1 MRNAIQNQPEQ
12 IIQNKL
18 SAIQRRM
25 RIEGVFQNLATFNL
39 WGLLIAG
46 ILLVANRFFPLPIPI
61 GFAVALPIVVAS
73 AIAVALSLMRK
84 IDPFAVAHLVDQ
96 RLNLKERLGT
106 ALEAMGRRNT
116 GDFGILQVRDA
127 ARAAQG
133 ILPSTVVSYT
143 VPRTLKWLPIPM
155 LLVGLSFFIPRMYE
169 VVPPPTV
176 SEHAA
181 IQDAAARLEGAVSG
195 GNKTELSK
203 QVEETAK
210 ALRNKRASVQ
220 TVQEKLSK
228 LSEEVQVRKNQ
239 LPKDEIDQAV
249 KSISKLSENSS
260 LFSGANA
267 EEIASELQE
276 LADQMD
282 GLTEAQRAE
291 LDALLRQLAE
301 RLGSNPAAK
310 NLVDQLNEIGTEG
323 VSPEMLAKIV
333 RSLLEIDQQAKDI
346 AQLEDILEEI
356 KTSRKNIG
364 LAGIEMARKTGGVA
378 GSDGG
383 PGEESGTGEARG
395 TQVEEMSSGAEPT
408 EALQL
413 RGATSDSEEFAT
425 ASTQAAPSG
434 EEEEPT
440 YMPYREAY
448 LNAQQAY
455 AEAIERD
462 RIPVRYR
469 QRIKDYLD
477 AIANTSE

>member
-1 MRNAIQNQPEQ
+1 MRNPIQNQPEQ

-18 SAIQRRM
+18 SAIRRRM

-46 ILLVANRFFPLPIPI
+46 ILFVANRFFPLPIPI
-61 GFAVALPIVVAS
+61 GFAVALSIIIAS
-73 AIAVALSLMRK
+73 ATAVGLSLMRK
-84 IDPFAVAHLVDQ
+84 IDPFEVARFVDQ

-106 ALEAMGRRNT
+106 ALEAMERRNA
-116 GDFGILQVRDA
+116 GDFAILQVRDA

-133 ILPSTVVSYT
+133 ILPATVVSYT

-155 LLVGLSFFIPRMYE
+155 LLVGFSFFIPRMYE
-169 VVPPPTV
+169 IPPPPTV
-176 SEHAA
+176 SEQAA
-181 IQDAAARLEGAVSG
+181 IHDAAARLEGVVSG
-195 GNKTELSK
+195 SNKSELSK

-210 ALRNKRASVQ
+210 ALRNSRTGGVQ
-220 TVQEKLSK
+220 AAQEKLSK
-228 LSEEVQVRKNQ
+228 LREEVQAEKNR
-239 LPKDEIDQAV
+239 LAENELDQAV
-249 KSISKLSENSS
+249 ETISKLSANSN
-260 LFSGANA
+260 LLGGADTA
-267 EEIASELQE
+267 EIASELQK

-291 LDALLRQLAE
+291 LDALLRQLAQ
-301 RLGSNPAAK
+301 RLGGNPAAK

-323 VSPEMLAKIV
+323 VSPEMLAKIA

-383 PGEESGTGEARG
+383 PGEESETGEARG
-395 TQVEEMSSGAEPT
+395 TQVEAMPPETQPT

-413 RGATSDSEEFAT
+413 RGATSESEEFAT
-425 ASTQAAPSG
+425 ASTQEVPSG
-434 EEEEPT
+434 EEEPT
-440 YMPYREAY
+440 YIPHRKAY
-448 LNAQQAY
+448 LNAKQAY
-455 AEAIERD
+455 AEAVERD
-462 RIPVRYR
+462 NIPVRYR
-469 QRIKDYLD
+469 QRVKDYLD
-477 AIANTSE
+477 AIANTSK

>member
-25 RIEGVFQNLATFNL
+25 RIEGVFQNLAGFNL
-39 WGLLIAG
+39 WGLLITG

-61 GFAVALPIVVAS
+61 GSVIVLPIIIAS
-73 AIAVALSLMRK
+73 TIAVGLSLTRK
-84 IDPFAVAHLVDQ
+84 IDPFEVAHLVDK

-106 ALEAMGRRNT
+106 ALEAMDRMNA
-116 GDFGILQVRDA
+116 GDFAILQIRDA

-133 ILPSTVVSYT
+133 ILPAAVVSYT
-143 VPRTLKWLPIPM
+143 VPRTLKWLPIPI
-155 LLVGLSFFIPRMYE
+155 LLVGLSFFIPRTYE
-169 VVPPPTV
+169 IPSPPTT

-181 IQDAAARLEGAVSG
+181 IQDAAARLEGAASSLDEP
-195 GNKTELSK
+195 ELSK

-210 ALRNKRASVQ
+210 ALRNKRTGVRAA
-220 TVQEKLSK
+220 QEKLSK
-228 LSEEVQVRKNQ
+228 LREEVQAQKNQ
-239 LPKDEIDQAV
+239 LAEHELNQV
-249 KSISKLSENSS
+249 VETISKLSENSN
-260 LFSGANA
+260 LLSGANA
-267 EEIASELQE
+267 EEIASDLQE

-282 GLTEAQRAE
+282 GLTEVQRAE

-301 RLGSNPAAK
+301 RLGGNPTAK

-323 VSPEMLAKIV
+323 ISPEMLAKIA

-346 AQLEDILEEI
+346 VQLENILEEI

-383 PGEESGTGEARG
+383 PGEESDTREARG
-395 TQVEEMSSGAEPT
+395 TQVEAMPLETQST

-413 RGATSDSEEFAT
+413 RGATSVSEEFAT
-425 ASTQAAPSG
+425 ASTQEAPSG
-434 EEEEPT
+434 AEEEPT
-440 YMPYREAY
+440 YMPHREAY
-448 LNAQQAY
+448 LNAQQTY
-455 AEAIERD
+455 AEAVERD

-469 QRIKDYLD
+469 QRVKDYLD
-477 AIANTSE
+477 AIANTSK

>member
-1 MRNAIQNQPEQ
+1 MRNTTQNQPEQ

-18 SAIQRRM
+18 SAIQHRM

-46 ILLVANRFFPLPIPI
+46 ILLVTNRFFPLPISI
-61 GFAVALPIVVAS
+61 GLAVSLPTVIAS
-73 AIAVALSLMRK
+73 AIAVGLSLMRK

-106 ALEAMGRRNT
+106 ALEALDRKNT
-116 GDFGILQVRDA
+116 GDFAILQIRDA
-127 ARAAQG
+127 AQASQG
-133 ILPSTVVSYT
+133 IPPITVVSYT
-143 VPRTLKWLPIPM
+143 IPRTLKWLPIPI
-155 LLVGLSFFIPRMYE
+155 LLIGLSFFIPRMYE
-169 VVPPPTV
+169 VVPPPTT

-181 IQDAAARLEGAVSG
+181 IQDAAARLEQAVSG
-195 GNKTELSK
+195 DNKTELAK
-203 QVEETAK
+203 QVEKTVK
-210 ALRNKRASVQ
+210 GLRNKRTGVLAA
-220 TVQEKLSK
+220 QEKLSK
-228 LSEEVQVRKNQ
+228 LREEVQTQKNQ
-239 LPKDEIDQAV
+239 LAENELDQAV
-249 KSISKLSENSS
+249 ETISKLSENSN
-260 LFSGANA
+260 LLGGANA

-276 LADQMD
+276 LADQMK

-291 LDALLRQLAE
+291 LDALLKQLAR
-301 RLGSNPAAK
+301 RLGGNPAAK
-310 NLVDQLNEIGTEG
+310 NLVDQLNEIGTQE
-323 VSPEMLAKIV
+323 VSPETLAKIA
-333 RSLLEIDQQAKDI
+333 RSLLEIDQQAKDM

-395 TQVEEMSSGAEPT
+395 TQVEAMPPETQPT

-413 RGATSDSEEFAT
+413 SGATSDSEEFAT

-434 EEEEPT
+434 EEEGPT
-440 YMPYREAY
+440 YMPYRKAY

-469 QRIKDYLD
+469 QRVKDYLD
-477 AIANTSE
+477 AITNTGE

>member
-39 WGLLIAG
+39 WGVLIAG
-46 ILLVANRFFPLPIPI
+46 ILLVVNRFFPLAIPI
-61 GFAVALPIVVAS
+61 GFAIALSVVIAS
-73 AIAVALSLMRK
+73 AIAVGLSLIRK
-84 IDPFAVAHLVDQ
+84 IDPFAVAHFVDQ

-106 ALEAMGRRNT
+106 ALEAMDRRGT
-116 GDFGILQVRDA
+116 GDFAILQIRDA
-127 ARAAQG
+127 ARASQEIVPAAAF
-133 ILPSTVVSYT
+133 SYT
-143 VPRTLKWLPIPM
+143 VPSILKWFPIPM

-169 VVPPPTV
+169 VPPPPNP

-181 IQDAAARLEGAVSG
+181 MHDAAARLEQAASSL
-195 GNKTELSK
+195 NDAELSK
-203 QVEETAK
+203 KIEETVK
-210 ALRNKRASVQ
+210 DLRNNTSVQ
-220 TVQEKLSK
+220 TAQKKLSR
-228 LSEEVQVRKNQ
+228 LREDVEIQRSQ
-239 LPKDEIDQAV
+239 LAENEMDQAV
-249 KSISKLSENSS
+249 EAISKLNENSN
-260 LFSGANA
+260 LLSGANT

-301 RLGSNPAAK
+301 RLGGNPAAK

-323 VSPEMLAKIV
+323 VSPETLAKIA
-333 RSLLEIDQQAKDI
+333 RSLLAIDQQAKNM
-346 AQLEDILEEI
+346 AQMEEILEEI
-356 KTSRKNIG
+356 KASRKNIG

-395 TQVEEMSSGAEPT
+395 TQVDAIPSESQPT

-413 RGATSDSEEFAT
+413 RGPTSDSEDFST
-425 ASTQAAPSG
+425 ASTQETPSN
-434 EEEEPT
+434 EEEELA

-448 LNAQQAY
+448 LNAKQAY
-455 AEAIERD
+455 AEAMERD
-462 RIPVRYR
+462 GIPVRYR
-469 QRIKDYLD
+469 QRVKDYLD
-477 AIANTSE
+477 AIANTSK

>member
-25 RIEGVFQNLATFNL
+25 RIEDIFQNLAVFNL
-39 WGLLIAG
+39 WGLLIVG
-46 ILLVANRFFPLPIPI
+46 ILLVTNRFFPLPISI
-61 GFAVALPIVVAS
+61 GFAIALPIVIAGVI
-73 AIAVALSLMRK
+73 AIGLSLLRK

-106 ALEAMGRRNT
+106 ALEAMERREA
-116 GDFGILQVRDA
+116 GDFAILQIRDA

-133 ILPSTVVSYT
+133 ISPATVVSYT
-143 VPRTLKWLPIPM
+143 LPRTLKWLPIPI

-169 VVPPPTV
+169 VPTPSNP
-176 SEHAA
+176 SEQAA
-181 IQDAAARLEGAVSG
+181 IHDAAARLEEAVSG

-203 QVEETAK
+203 QVEETVK
-210 ALRNKRASVQ
+210 GLRNKHTGVQ
-220 TVQEKLSK
+220 AAQEKLSK
-228 LSEEVQVRKNQ
+228 LREKVEAQKNQ
-239 LPKDEIDQAV
+239 LAENELNQAV
-249 KSISKLSENSS
+249 ETISKLSENSN
-260 LFSGANA
+260 LLSGANA
-267 EEIASELQE
+267 AEIASELE
-276 LADQMD
+276 KLADQMD
-282 GLTEAQRAE
+282 GLSEAQRTE

-301 RLGSNPAAK
+301 RLGDNPAAK

-323 VSPEMLAKIV
+323 VSPEMLAKIA
-333 RSLLEIDQQAKDI
+333 RSLLEIDQQAKDM

-383 PGEESGTGEARG
+383 PGEESETGEARG
-395 TQVEEMSSGAEPT
+395 TQVEAMNSRTEPT

-413 RGATSDSEEFAT
+413 RGVTSDSEEFAT
-425 ASTQAAPSG
+425 ASTQETPSG
-434 EEEEPT
+434 EGEEPT
-440 YMPYREAY
+440 YMPHREIY

-455 AEAIERD
+455 AEAVERD

-469 QRIKDYLD
+469 QRVKDYLE
-477 AIANTSE
+477 AIANTGE

>member
-1 MRNAIQNQPEQ
+1 MQNAAQNQPEQ

-46 ILLVANRFFPLPIPI
+46 ILFVANRFFSLPIPI
-61 GFAVALPIVVAS
+61 GFAIALLIIIAS
-73 AIAVALSLMRK
+73 TIAVGLSLMRK
-84 IDPFAVAHLVDQ
+84 IDPFEVARFVDQ

-106 ALEAMGRRNT
+106 ALETMERRNA
-116 GDFGILQVRDA
+116 GDFAILQIRDA
-127 ARAAQG
+127 AWAAQG
-133 ILPSTVVSYT
+133 IPPAAVVSYT
-143 VPRTLKWLPIPM
+143 IPRTLKWLPIPM
-155 LLVGLSFFIPRMYE
+155 LLVGLSFFIPRVYE
-169 VVPPPTV
+169 IPPPPTV

-181 IQDAAARLEGAVSG
+181 IHDAAARLEGAVSG

-203 QVEETAK
+203 QIEETVK
-210 ALRNKRASVQ
+210 TLRNKDTGVQ
-220 TVQEKLSK
+220 AAQEKLSK
-228 LSEEVQVRKNQ
+228 LREEVQAQKNQ
-239 LPKDEIDQAV
+239 LAENELDQAV
-249 KSISKLSENSS
+249 ETISKLSENSN
-260 LFSGANA
+260 LLGGANTA
-267 EEIASELQE
+267 EIASELE
-276 LADQMD
+276 KLADQMD

-291 LDALLRQLAE
+291 LDALLKQLAK
-301 RLGSNPAAK
+301 RLGGNRAAK

-323 VSPEMLAKIV
+323 VSPEMLAKIA

-383 PGEESGTGEARG
+383 PGEESETGEARG
-395 TQVEEMSSGAEPT
+395 TQVEAMLLETQPT

-413 RGATSDSEEFAT
+413 GGATSDSEGFAT
-425 ASTQAAPSG
+425 ASTQEAPSG
-434 EEEEPT
+434 EAEPN
-440 YMPYREAY
+440 YIQHRAVY
-448 LNAQQAY
+448 LNARQAY
-455 AEAIERD
+455 AEALERD

-469 QRIKDYLD
+469 QRVKDYLD
-477 AIANTSE
+477 AIANTGE

>member
-25 RIEGVFQNLATFNL
+25 QIEGAFQNLAVFNL

-46 ILLVANRFFPLPIPI
+46 ILLVADRFFPLPIPI
-61 GFAVALPIVVAS
+61 GFAIALPIITAS
-73 AIAVALSLMRK
+73 IIAIVSNLLRK

-96 RLNLKERLGT
+96 HLDLKERLGT
-106 ALEAMGRRNT
+106 ALEAMERRET
-116 GDFGILQVRDA
+116 GDFAILQIRDA

-133 ILPSTVVSYT
+133 ILPATVVSYT
-143 VPRTLKWLPIPM
+143 APRALKWLPIPM

-169 VVPPPTV
+169 VVPPPNL
-176 SEHAA
+176 SEQAA

-195 GNKTELSK
+195 ANKTELSK

-210 ALRNKRASVQ
+210 ALRNKRTGVQ
-220 TVQEKLSK
+220 AAQEKLSK
-228 LSEEVQVRKNQ
+228 LREEVQAQKNQ
-239 LPKDEIDQAV
+239 LAENQLNQAV
-249 KSISKLSENSS
+249 ETISKLNENSD
-260 LFSGANA
+260 LLSGANTA
-267 EEIASELQE
+267 EIASELQK

-291 LDALLRQLAE
+291 LDALLRQLAQ
-301 RLGSNPAAK
+301 RLGDNPAAK

-323 VSPEMLAKIV
+323 ISPEMLAKIA
-333 RSLLEIDQQAKDI
+333 RSLLDVDQQVKDM

-364 LAGIEMARKTGGVA
+364 LAGIEIARKTGGVA

-383 PGEESGTGEARG
+383 PGEESGMGEARG
-395 TQVEEMSSGAEPT
+395 TQVEAMSSESQPT

-413 RGATSDSEEFAT
+413 RGPTSDSQEFAT
-425 ASTQAAPSG
+425 ASTQEAPSG
-434 EEEEPT
+434 AEEEPT
-440 YMPYREAY
+440 YLPHREAY

-455 AEAIERD
+455 ATAVERD
-462 RIPVRYR
+462 DIPVRYR
-469 QRIKDYLD
+469 QRVKDYLD
-477 AIANTSE
+477 AIANTAE